1 MHVYTLEEYGLIKKV
16 SKETIRQRIIKK
28 LMPSDLIIRK
38 LPGKK
43 NGQYIIVA
51 PEEVKK

>member
-1 MHVYTLEEYGLIKKV
+1 MHVYTLEEYATLKKV
-16 SKETIRQRIIKK
+16 SRETIRKRIIRN
-28 LMPSDLIIRK
+28 LMPSDLVIRK
-38 LPGKK
+38 LLGKK